1 MKALFISAL
10 SAIGALV
17 AASATSGCIMIW
29 VDEPTMPKSML
40 EK

>member
-1 MKALFISAL
+1 MKALFVSAL

-17 AASATSGCIMIW
+17 AASATSGCILVW
-29 VDEPTMPKSML
+29 VDEPTMPKSMI